1 MEKCNCYINHPWSD
15 KYGYCMGTK
24 NRDLCTCQGD
34 ESNCDFY
41 PEKRNKKMTTLEMMN
56 VAKVNGKTYY
66 ANDLLYNTKFGFH
79 NRLGNKWQGSA
90 FDYLNDL
97 FDVDYW
103 KMDDTIYMTKS
114 EAEEKYGIKIV
125 G

>member
-1 MEKCNCYINHPWSD
+1 MEKCNCYINHPWSN

-41 PEKRNKKMTTLEMMN
+41 FGKEKKMTTLDMMIE
-56 VAKVNGKTYY
+56 AMANGKTYR
-66 ANDLLYNTKFGFH
+66 ANDLLYNTKLGFH
-79 NRLGNKWQGSA
+79 NKIGNKWQGSA
-90 FDYLNDL
+90 FDYLNTL
-97 FDVDYW
+97 FEIDKW
-103 KMDDTIYMTKS
+103 QMDSTIYMTKS
-114 EAEEKYGIKIV
+114 EAEEKYGIRIV

>member
-1 MEKCNCYINHPWSD
+1 
-15 KYGYCMGTK
+15 
-24 NRDLCTCQGD
+24 
-34 ESNCDFY
+34 
-41 PEKRNKKMTTLEMMN
+41 MTTLEMMN

-66 ANDLLYNTKFGFH
+66 ANDLLYNVKFGFY

-103 KMDDTIYMTKS
+103 KMDDTIYITKS
-114 EAEEKYGIKIV
+114 EVEEKYGIRILE
-125 G
+125 